1 MAEGDDYRTRRKD
14 HQKGYDY
21 SKVNP
26 EKWIGDAKYIRI
38 HPYWR
43 YCFLNDTDTNITKEE
58 AFLTYAK
65 QMKQTGKLPALCEG
79 RKILVDKLLA
89 DLEATSALY
98 DAWNVDWPKF
108 KQLDY
113 FAVFMNSIQ
122 LICRNNI
129 HLVFFAAPS
138 GLIRFYN
145 NTLDD
150 YRYEDI
156 HQNIF
161 EFIGSFFSSSQ
172 DKECA

>member
-65 QMKQTGKLPALCEG
+65 QMKQTGKVPPLCEG
-79 RKILVDKLLA
+79 RKILVDKLLV

-113 FAVFMNSIQ
+113 FAVFM
-122 LICRNNI
+122 
-129 HLVFFAAPS
+129 
-138 GLIRFYN
+138 
-145 NTLDD
+145 
-150 YRYEDI
+150 
-156 HQNIF
+156 
-161 EFIGSFFSSSQ
+161 SST
-172 DKECA
+172 